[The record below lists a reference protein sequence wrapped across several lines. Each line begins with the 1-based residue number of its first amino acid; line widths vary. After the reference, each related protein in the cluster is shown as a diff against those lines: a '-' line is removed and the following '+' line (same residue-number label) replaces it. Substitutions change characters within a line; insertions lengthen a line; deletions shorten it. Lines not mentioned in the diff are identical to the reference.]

1 MLLPEPFSHRASEA
15 LGCADSGLAVNPNSA
30 PLYAQRGFAETFLGR
45 VEQAKP
51 DFRQA
56 MRLSPR
62 DPKISLWHFAL
73 GGSELEQGHYDAAID
88 ELHKALDA
96 GWRAYIPYA
105 VLAAAYALE
114 GKGDEAKSALAEAR
128 RLNPS
133 LTVKWFIANSP
144 PVPKT
149 TEGLRKAGLPEE

>member
-1 MLLPEPFSHRASEA
+1 
-15 LGCADSGLAVNPNSA
+15 
-30 PLYAQRGFAETFLGR
+30 
-45 VEQAKP
+45 
-51 DFRQA
+51 

-105 VLAAAYALE
+105 VLAAEYALE
-114 GKGDEAKSALAEAR
+114 GKGTR
-128 RLNPS
+128 R
-133 LTVKWFIANSP
+133 SP
-144 PVPKT
+144 PW
-149 TEGLRKAGLPEE
+149 RKLAASIPVSP